1 MWARKITSESMQA
14 TSLIPSTISG
24 YDWLKLVTDFIVE
37 LSLKC
42 EYAIL
47 ALLELAS
54 CFAAAQPLQSRQI
67 ASQRNIPDRYLEH
80 LLATL
85 RRNGLLRSQ
94 RGSRGGYLLAR
105 EPWSIS
111 ILDIIRCIEGSDT
124 SSSIANAQKSN
135 MDTEAISVVQ
145 ELWQASQQ
153 AATDVLGK
161 CTLKDL
167 YELEKQ
173 RQLSTTMYYI

>member
-1 MWARKITSESMQA
+1 
-14 TSLIPSTISG
+14 
-24 YDWLKLVTDFIVE
+24 VE

-54 CFAAAQPLQSRQI
+54 HFAAAQPLQSRQI

-85 RRNGLLRSQ
+85 RRNGLVRSQ

-111 ILDIIRCIEGSDT
+111 ILDIIHCIEGNDST
-124 SSSIANAQKSN
+124 YAIAAAQKSN
-135 MDTEAISVVQ
+135 LDVQAMSVVR
-145 ELWQASQQ
+145 ELWQAAQK
-153 AATDVLGK
+153 AATDVLSN

-167 YELEKQ
+167 YEQEKQ

>member
-1 MWARKITSESMQA
+1 M
-14 TSLIPSTISG
+14 
-24 YDWLKLVTDFIVE
+24 E

-54 CFAAAQPLQSRQI
+54 HFAAAQPLQSRQI

-85 RRNGLLRSQ
+85 RRNGLVRSQ

-111 ILDIIRCIEGSDT
+111 ILDIIHCIEGNDAS
-124 SSSIANAQKSN
+124 AALALNGQKSN
-135 MDTEAISVVQ
+135 LDVQAMSVVRD
-145 ELWQASQQ
+145 LWQAAQK
-153 AATDVLGK
+153 AATDVLGN

-167 YELEKQ
+167 YEQEKQ

>member
-1 MWARKITSESMQA
+1 MSI
-14 TSLIPSTISG
+14 IPSTIWG
-24 YDWLKLVTDFIVE
+24 YDFLKLVTDFSGTAVE
-37 LSLKC
+37 LSLKS

-54 CFAAAQPLQSRQI
+54 HFTAAQPLQSRQI

-85 RRNGLLRSQ
+85 RRNGLVRSQ
-94 RGSRGGYLLAR
+94 RGSKGGYLLAR

-111 ILDIIRCIEGSDT
+111 ILEIVRCIEGNDPP
-124 SSSIANAQKSN
+124 SSVTGKVQNSPDAP
-135 MDTEAISVVQ
+135 DISVVR
-145 ELWQASQQ
+145 ELWQTAQK
-153 AATDVLGK
+153 AATEVLANS
-161 CTLKDL
+161 TLKDL

>member
-1 MWARKITSESMQA
+1 
-14 TSLIPSTISG
+14 
-24 YDWLKLVTDFIVE
+24 VE
-37 LSLKC
+37 LSLKS

-47 ALLELAS
+47 ALLELANH
-54 CFAAAQPLQSRQI
+54 FASAQPLQSRQI

-85 RRNGLLRSQ
+85 RRNGLVRSQ
-94 RGSRGGYLLAR
+94 RGSRGGYILAR

-111 ILDIIRCIEGSDT
+111 VLDIIRCIEGSD
-124 SSSIANAQKSN
+124 SSSSTANGQKSN
-135 MDTEAISVVQ
+135 LDEQAISVVR
-145 ELWQASQQ
+145 ELWQAAQK
-153 AATDVLGK
+153 AATDVLIN

-167 YELEKQ
+167 YEQEKQ

>member
-1 MWARKITSESMQA
+1 M
-14 TSLIPSTISG
+14 
-24 YDWLKLVTDFIVE
+24 E

-54 CFAAAQPLQSRQI
+54 HFAAAQPLQSRQI

-124 SSSIANAQKSN
+124 SSTANAQKSN
-135 MDTEAISVVQ
+135 LDTEAISVVQ
-145 ELWQASQQ
+145 ELWQASQK

-167 YELEKQ
+167 YEQEKQ

>member
-1 MWARKITSESMQA
+1 M
-14 TSLIPSTISG
+14 
-24 YDWLKLVTDFIVE
+24 E
-37 LSLKC
+37 LSLKS

-54 CFAAAQPLQSRQI
+54 HFAASQPLQSRQI

-85 RRNGLLRSQ
+85 RRNGLVRSQ
-94 RGSRGGYLLAR
+94 RGSKGGYLLAR

-111 ILDIIRCIEGSDT
+111 ILDIICCIEGSDAP
-124 SSSIANAQKSN
+124 SSIATNGQKSN
-135 MDTEAISVVQ
+135 LDVQAMSVVR
-145 ELWQASQQ
+145 ELWQAAQK
-153 AATDVLGK
+153 AATDVLGN

-167 YELEKQ
+167 YEQEKQ